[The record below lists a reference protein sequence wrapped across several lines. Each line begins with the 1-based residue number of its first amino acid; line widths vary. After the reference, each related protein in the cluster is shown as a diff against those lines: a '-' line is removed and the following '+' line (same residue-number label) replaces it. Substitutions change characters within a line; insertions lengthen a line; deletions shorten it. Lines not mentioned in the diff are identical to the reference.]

1 MGLSLGTAQWGTGY
15 GVTNTVGFLDDLVI
29 SAIVDTALTL
39 GIRSVDTHRT
49 SNPAQGYGAAQT
61 RLRPWARDFAV
72 TTKVIA
78 GPSAD
83 LPIRG
88 QVEAS
93 LVELGLDS
101 VAAVLVHD
109 WSSLDEAHASAAAH
123 ELAAL
128 KHTGL
133 IARVGVSAYDPDDLV
148 RAQLHFE
155 SLDVVQVPV
164 SVLDQR
170 FLRLNLIRDLH
181 FAGTQVQVR
190 SVFLQGLLLAPDLDS
205 PLARHPDVQNFH
217 HWCAAAGIPPLA
229 AAMAFIHQIP
239 WADEVVVGVTNA
251 TELIEIGQAWQGET
265 ATHAWGDL
273 ASHDTDLIDPRRW
286 NR

>member
-1 MGLSLGTAQWGTGY
+1 MGLSLGTAQWGAGY
-15 GVTNTVGFLDDLVI
+15 GVTNAVGFLDDQVV
-29 SAIVDTALTL
+29 AEIVDTALAL
-39 GIRSVDTHRT
+39 GIRSVDTHRS
-49 SNPAQGYGAAQT
+49 SNPGQGYGAAQS
-61 RLRPWARDFAV
+61 RLQPWARDFAV
-72 TTKVIA
+72 TTKIIA

-88 QVEAS
+88 QLEAS

-109 WSSLDEAHASAAAH
+109 WAAIDESHAASAVR
-123 ELAAL
+123 ELHAL
-128 KHTGL
+128 KEAGL
-133 IARVGVSAYDPDDLV
+133 ISRIGISAYDAQDVV
-148 RAQLHFE
+148 RAQLHFD
-155 SLDVVQVPV
+155 SLDVVQVPI

-205 PLARHPDVQNFH
+205 PLAQHRDVRHFH
-217 HWCAAAGIPPLA
+217 RWCAGAAITPLQA
-229 AAMAFIHQIP
+229 ALAFIRQIP
-239 WADEVVVGVTNA
+239 WADEVVVGVTSA
-251 TELIEIGQAWQGET
+251 AELAEIGQAWEVDMDPRQ
-265 ATHAWGDL
+265 WGDL
-273 ASHDTDLIDPRRW
+273 ASDDTDLIDPRRW